1 MSEPKNIVDL
11 VHGLESKDPISAAAG
26 ESKVLTPENLVG
38 VPMDDTKDKI
48 VDELLSKV
56 HSTNAWYKVKLPS
69 LGNLYSNFESDT
81 VEVKPITY
89 AIEKQ
94 IRHALKSG
102 NTNVVDM
109 MLEACS
115 KPLPIDVLTV
125 PDKMYLMYKIR
136 EFSYG
141 SAYPLKS
148 ECTKCGEENSLNLE
162 LSGLKVKYLDETY
175 EEYCA
180 LELPDSKVSCVIKPL
195 RSSDI
200 NDLADSKDANE
211 GLFEHIV
218 SINDIKDKMIITKFI
233 ERTTIKDVSRIREK
247 LFSQSYGLDTKVNYF
262 CDDCMHKNHMELGFS
277 EHFFSAS

>member
-48 VDELLSKV
+48 VAQLLANV
-56 HSTNAWYKVKLPS
+56 ASTNSWYPVKLPS
-69 LGNLYSNFESDT
+69 RGSLYSNFDSDS

-94 IRHALKSG
+94 IRHSIKAG
-102 NTNVVDM
+102 NSNVVDL
-109 MLEACS
+109 MLESCS
-115 KPLPIDVLTV
+115 RPLPVDVLTV
-125 PDKMYLMYKIR
+125 PDKLFLMYKIR

-141 SAYPLKS
+141 STYPIVSVCK
-148 ECTKCGEENSLNLE
+148 KCGAENSLNLE
-162 LSGLKVKYLDETY
+162 LSGIKVKYLEDTY
-175 EEYCA
+175 EEFCTM
-180 LELPDSKVSCVIKPL
+180 ELPDSKVTCVIKPL
-195 RSSDI
+195 RSADI
-200 NDLADSKDANE
+200 TELAESKDANE
-211 GLFEHIV
+211 GLLEHIV
-218 SINDIKDKMIITKFI
+218 SINDIKDRMIISKFI
-233 ERTTIKDVSRIREK
+233 EKTTIRDVSHVREK

-262 CDDCMHKNHMELGFS
+262 CDDCTHKNHMELSFS